1 MCLVIRNMVLKV
13 STMFFLLC
21 VFLAENNLKLSFLG
35 LQNSNLN
42 FLAIKDD
49 PETIAL
55 NDVLSSQVNDV
66 LFKKKKQKKN
76 KAKQNKYKKI
86 HSLKTQDV
94 RVFSKIQV
102 CLVFIFKG

>member
-21 VFLAENNLKLSFLG
+21 VFLVENNLKLSFLG
-35 LQNSNLN
+35 LQNSNLS

-66 LFKKKKQKKN
+66 LFKKKKTKK
-76 KAKQNKYKKI
+76 KTKQNKTNIKKYI
-86 HSLKTQDV
+86 ALKPKMSGFFQK
-94 RVFSKIQV
+94 SKYA
-102 CLVFIFKG
+102 